1 MGRSPLPGASRR
13 AHPGRRHPPRRTSS
27 GVLGAALVAAATAS
41 PASWF
46 TVLRESW
53 AQLCLVKWPETAVA
67 VRVAALLLA
76 TVVLVMLL
84 VGLADAALS
93 SR

>member
-1 MGRSPLPGASRR
+1 VEPLPASGRIP
-13 AHPGRRHPPRRTSS
+13 PGPPRPPAPPTTDEFSRPSWRPPT
-27 GVLGAALVAAATAS
+27 
-41 PASWF
+41 PPRASWI

-53 AQLCLVKWPETAVA
+53 AQLRLVRWPESGMA

-76 TVVLVMLL
+76 TIVVVMLL